1 MFEVLWTRVMW
12 YAAVNLSSSK
22 FGTFYIAYRE
32 TAPEDIYRIT
42 RAPLVSPFLSVVPL
56 LHEHRDR
63 STSHVRSTAVREVA
77 GEASKQDTTTVSEK
91 FHLEL
96 ERRRSPFPSVR
107 RPRFTHRAARLPLE
121 PPRSVLGAA
130 PWTLSHLTRTRPA
143 ARAPR
148 CCYTGFS
155 ALARLANQQRVC
167 GPPTVIVA

>member
-1 MFEVLWTRVMW
+1 MALFVLLIAKRRLRIYLQDHPRPPGISFSLRCSPTPRTSRSVYFTRTQ
-12 YAAVNLSSSK
+12 YSGERGRRRSK
-22 FGTFYIAYRE
+22 Q
-32 TAPEDIYRIT
+32 
-42 RAPLVSPFLSVVPL
+42 
-56 LHEHRDR
+56 
-63 STSHVRSTAVREVA
+63 VRYHHDSAREVPSRA
-77 GEASKQDTTTVSEK
+77 R
-91 FHLEL
+91 
-96 ERRRSPFPSVR
+96 RRRSPFPSVR